1 MSIRTCKYLGM
12 PIKLVLSVN
21 KCFMNDVLLGTKK
34 SFNYDNEKSLIYI
47 FEALT

>member
-34 SFNYDNEKSLIYI
+34 ASIKIMKNH
-47 FEALT
+47 